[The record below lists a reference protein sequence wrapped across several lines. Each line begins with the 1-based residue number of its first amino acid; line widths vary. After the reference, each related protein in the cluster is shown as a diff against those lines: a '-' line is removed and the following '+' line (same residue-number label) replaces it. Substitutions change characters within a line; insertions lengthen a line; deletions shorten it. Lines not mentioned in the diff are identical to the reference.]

1 MRFVGVGNLHM
12 ACSRAFS
19 TCSQRLLASL
29 RCSLRRPRLAARA
42 PRPPPPLFPLRY
54 VSTGPRSSL
63 FVSSTLSDP
72 DVTEMLN
79 CVSLLLHHQM
89 AEEQLHPPNPDIP
102 APAYDFSEDDSA
114 PNPDDLPELEEIS
127 SFLSKT
133 FKVAKW
139 SPECH
144 IMALVFV
151 NRLTGYTNIRL
162 HNSNWRPILLCSLLL
177 AQKVPWLPCR

>member
-1 MRFVGVGNLHM
+1 MVL
-12 ACSRAFS
+12 C
-19 TCSQRLLASL
+19 
-29 RCSLRRPRLAARA
+29 
-42 PRPPPPLFPLRY
+42 
-54 VSTGPRSSL
+54 SSL

-79 CVSLLLHHQM
+79 CVSLLLLHQM
-89 AEEQLHPPNPDIP
+89 AEDPPNPDLP

-114 PNPDDLPELEEIS
+114 AIPHGLPELDDIS
-127 SFLSKT
+127 SFLKKT
-133 FKVAKW
+133 FRVAKW

-162 HNSNWRPILLCSLLL
+162 HNANWRPILLCSLLL
-177 AQKVPWLPCR
+177 AQKVRCTAGCLSFGPIDKIFLFSVTLACARRPGAASQAFERMHNTLSHRVKT